1 MDIFQFQQ
9 EAQETAAQQA
19 QYQDPEHGKQP
30 SVETYDQYDQESAG
44 DDSNYED
51 IDENEE
57 EEQQMYGNEYQIQDM
72 STQENLTDN
81 TQYNDYADNVSPGN
95 LIYATLPPQSRLSD
109 NFKRFYQEFE
119 RNIDFILKQDYEILP
134 NQRTQTICKAES
146 KRLKQKYENL
156 LNQSKEMCRRFTG
169 PHSVLQIFLEKI
181 VASISQISINL
192 QDYTIKNLQLWSEM
206 QVAVPVSTSRKASSS
221 LLTGHKRSSSAD
233 TSLLIT
239 KKNKA
244 SAGANVTPI
253 I

>member
-1 MDIFQFQQ
+1 
-9 EAQETAAQQA
+9 
-19 QYQDPEHGKQP
+19 
-30 SVETYDQYDQESAG
+30 
-44 DDSNYED
+44 
-51 IDENEE
+51 
-57 EEQQMYGNEYQIQDM
+57 MYGNEYQIQDM

-206 QVAVPVSTSRKASSS
+206 QVAVPVSTSRRASSS

-244 SAGANVTPI
+244 STGANVTPI